1 MDSKGLEMTGGN
13 VTTPGRRKWKGAFV
27 TRQLQLSLSILVVM
41 ALLAG
46 LILQTASTAVI
57 ERYSLGTPVLG
68 LILVIGYI
76 IIVLF
81 ISVFFANKFVGPF
94 KRIEYE
100 MKLISS
106 GELSRRI
113 SLRDGDDLHVRHFV
127 SKVND
132 FIGNFED
139 ISKRY
144 NELNSVIDGK
154 LDEINMEISKEDL
167 DCEKVMKDIM
177 ALREE
182 VHKMREV
189 W

>member
-1 MDSKGLEMTGGN
+1 MTTKGK
-13 VTTPGRRKWKGAFV
+13 RKWKGAFV

-41 ALLAG
+41 TLLAG
-46 LILQTASTAVI
+46 LILQTASTAVV
-57 ERYSLGTPVLG
+57 EHYGLGIPMLV
-68 LILVIGYI
+68 LILVMGYI

-100 MKLISS
+100 MKLISA

-113 SLRDGDDLHVRHFV
+113 ALRDGDDLHVRHFV

-132 FIGNFED
+132 FIKNFED
-139 ISKRY
+139 ISKKY

-154 LDEINMEISKEDL
+154 LDEINREISKEDL
-167 DCEKVMKDIM
+167 DCEKVLKDINL
-177 ALREE
+177 LREE